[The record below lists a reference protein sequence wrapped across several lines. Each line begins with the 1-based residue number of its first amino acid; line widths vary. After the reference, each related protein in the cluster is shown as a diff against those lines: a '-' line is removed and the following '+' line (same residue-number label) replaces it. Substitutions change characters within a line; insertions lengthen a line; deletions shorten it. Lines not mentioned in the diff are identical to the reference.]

1 MCVPSLHAKPD
12 MSFPGGQEW
21 KTPNCFSFLRIG
33 RDLYCLGQAN
43 AGPNGPNRSFAGY
56 GQKNRQSWNSHHGC
70 PFYWSGLHSYS
81 FSSVSRMARQ
91 GTRKVARP
99 MPFHRPNPPGKVVG
113 RQPEI
118 LPLVAWPTDKLA
130 GRNIRISQNCGQFSG
145 QGETRAKS
153 IRLRPGRWKG
163 IDLAKSLDL
172 APGSFR
178 QNLSATAPDVSTGL
192 QVDLRTPCGRESVVA
207 VPYGELTGVP
217 SISAWRY
224 RHWIKCRKST
234 MTVCLT

>member
-1 MCVPSLHAKPD
+1 MARTDPSLVMGKKTGSHGIPTMAALFTGVVCTPIHSVLFPEWRDKARGRWRGRCLSIVQTRPAK
-12 MSFPGGQEW
+12 
-21 KTPNCFSFLRIG
+21 
-33 RDLYCLGQAN
+33 
-43 AGPNGPNRSFAGY
+43 
-56 GQKNRQSWNSHHGC
+56 
-70 PFYWSGLHSYS
+70 WSAA
-81 FSSVSRMARQ
+81 SRKSCRW
-91 GTRKVARP
+91 
-99 MPFHRPNPPGKVVG
+99 F
-113 RQPEI
+113 
-118 LPLVAWPTDKLA
+118 AWPTNKLA

-153 IRLRPGRWKG
+153 IRLRPGRRKG

-217 SISAWRY
+217 SISAWQY